1 MASNTTKDMT
11 SGSTM
16 KLILGFAVPL
26 LMGMLFQQVYS
37 LVDTIIVGRFLGVSA
52 LAAVGATGSINFLIV
67 GFCQGICN
75 GFALPVAQ
83 RFGAKDYDGLRKYVG
98 NSAVLTIIFG
108 GAITLI
114 TVIACRPILEL
125 MQTPADII
133 DLSYHYIVVI
143 FAGIPAI
150 MLYNILS
157 AYLRSLGDSITPV
170 IFLVLSAGLN
180 IGLDLLFIVTFHW
193 GVFGAAFATVLSQ
206 AVSGILCLI
215 LIIKKFDLLHLKRED
230 WKLDWGYSRYLLI
243 MGLPMGLQYS
253 ITAIGSVILQ
263 ASVNTLGSTAVAS
276 MTAGSRISMFV
287 VCPFDALGSTMATF
301 GGQNVGAGR
310 LDRLGRGLRS
320 AVILGAIYS
329 ALILVIL
336 IFFGRDLILLFVS
349 AKEAAVIAQ
358 AKQFLVTNAAFY
370 LMLALVNI
378 VRFLIQGMGFS
389 GFAVFAGVFEMVAR
403 TLVGLVFV
411 PIFGFT
417 AACSANP
424 LAWIFADCFLIPAF
438 FHCRKKLQNAMTRLL
453 CLHILRTL
461 RVLPRCICIHRHLLI
476 PVQTQGQFPHGEY
489 PLHSPE

>member
-98 NSAVLTIIFG
+98 NSAVLSIIFG

-193 GVFGAAFATVLSQ
+193 GVFGAAFATVFSQ

-329 ALILVIL
+329 ALILVVL

-438 FHCRKKLQNAMTRLL
+438 FHCRKKLQNAMTR
-453 CLHILRTL
+453 
-461 RVLPRCICIHRHLLI
+461 
-476 PVQTQGQFPHGEY
+476 
-489 PLHSPE
+489 

>member
-52 LAAVGATGSINFLIV
+52 LAAVGATGSINFLII

-98 NSAVLTIIFG
+98 NSAVLSIIFG

-114 TVIACRPILEL
+114 TVITCRPILEL

-150 MLYNILS
+150 ILYNILS

-215 LIIKKFDLLHLKRED
+215 LIIKKFDILHLAHDD
-230 WKLDWGYSRYLLI
+230 WRLDWRYSKYLLI

-320 AVILGAIYS
+320 AVILGAVYS
-329 ALILVIL
+329 ALILVVL
-336 IFFGRDLILLFVS
+336 IFFGRGLILLFVS
-349 AKEAAVIAQ
+349 ANEAAVIAQ

-403 TLVGLVFV
+403 ALVGLVFV

-417 AACSANP
+417 AACFASP
-424 LAWIFADCFLIPAF
+424 LAWVFADCFLIPAF
-438 FHCRKKLQNAMTRLL
+438 FHCRKKLQNAMTR
-453 CLHILRTL
+453 
-461 RVLPRCICIHRHLLI
+461 
-476 PVQTQGQFPHGEY
+476 
-489 PLHSPE
+489 

>member
-52 LAAVGATGSINFLIV
+52 LAAVGATGSINFLII

-98 NSAVLTIIFG
+98 NSAVLSIIFG

-114 TVIACRPILEL
+114 TVSTCRPILEL

-133 DLSYHYIVVI
+133 DMSYHYIVVI

-150 MLYNILS
+150 ILYNILS

-215 LIIKKFDLLHLKRED
+215 LIIKKFDILHLAHDD
-230 WKLDWGYSRYLLI
+230 WRLDWRYSKYLLI

-263 ASVNTLGSTAVAS
+263 ASVNTLGSAAVAS
-276 MTAGSRISMFV
+276 MTAGSKISMFV
-287 VCPFDALGSTMATF
+287 MCPFDALGSTMATF

-329 ALILVIL
+329 ALILVVL
-336 IFFGRDLILLFVS
+336 IFFGRGLILLFVS
-349 AKEAAVIAQ
+349 ANEAAVIAQ

-403 TLVGLVFV
+403 ALVGLVFV

-417 AACSANP
+417 AACFASP
-424 LAWIFADCFLIPAF
+424 LAWVFADCFLIPAF
-438 FHCRKKLQNAMTRLL
+438 FHCRKKLQNAMTR
-453 CLHILRTL
+453 
-461 RVLPRCICIHRHLLI
+461 
-476 PVQTQGQFPHGEY
+476 
-489 PLHSPE
+489 

>member
-83 RFGAKDYDGLRKYVG
+83 RFGAKDYNGLRKYVG
-98 NSAVLTIIFG
+98 NSAVLSIIFG

-329 ALILVIL
+329 ALILVVL
-336 IFFGRDLILLFVS
+336 IFFGRNLILLFVS

-438 FHCRKKLQNAMTRLL
+438 FHCRKKLQNAMTR
-453 CLHILRTL
+453 
-461 RVLPRCICIHRHLLI
+461 
-476 PVQTQGQFPHGEY
+476 
-489 PLHSPE
+489 

>member
-1 MASNTTKDMT
+1 MT

-83 RFGAKDYDGLRKYVG
+83 RFGAKDYGGLRKYVG
-98 NSAVLTIIFG
+98 NSAVLAIIFG

-125 MQTPADII
+125 MQTPSDII
-133 DLSYHYIVVI
+133 DLSYNYIVVI

-157 AYLRSLGDSITPV
+157 AYLRSLGDSVTPV
-170 IFLVLSAGLN
+170 IFLVISAGLN
-180 IGLDLLFIVTFHW
+180 IGLDLLFIVTFKW

-215 LIIKKFDLLHLKRED
+215 LIIKKFDILHLKRDD
-230 WKLDWGYSRYLLI
+230 WKLDWDYTRYLLI

-263 ASVNTLGSTAVAS
+263 SSVNTLGSTAVAS

-320 AVILGAIYS
+320 AVTLGAIYS
-329 ALILVIL
+329 ALILVVL
-336 IFFGRDLILLFVS
+336 IFFGRDLILLFVNAS
-349 AKEAAVIAQ
+349 EVTVIAQ

-403 TLVGLVFV
+403 ALVGLVFV
-411 PIFGFT
+411 PIFGFI
-417 AACSANP
+417 AACFASP

-438 FHCRKKLQNAMTRLL
+438 LHCRKKLQSAMTR
-453 CLHILRTL
+453 
-461 RVLPRCICIHRHLLI
+461 
-476 PVQTQGQFPHGEY
+476 
-489 PLHSPE
+489 

>member
-83 RFGAKDYDGLRKYVG
+83 RFGAKDYNGLRKYVG
-98 NSAVLTIIFG
+98 NSAVLSIIFG

-438 FHCRKKLQNAMTRLL
+438 FHCRKKLQNAMTR
-453 CLHILRTL
+453 
-461 RVLPRCICIHRHLLI
+461 
-476 PVQTQGQFPHGEY
+476 
-489 PLHSPE
+489 

>member
-1 MASNTTKDMT
+1 MANNTTKDMT

-83 RFGAKDYDGLRKYVG
+83 RFGAKDYGGLRKYVG
-98 NSAVLTIIFG
+98 NSAVLAVLFG

-114 TVIACRPILEL
+114 TVIACRPILQL
-125 MQTPADII
+125 MQTPSDII
-133 DLSYHYIVVI
+133 DLSYNYIVVI

-157 AYLRSLGDSITPV
+157 AYLRSLGDSVTPV
-170 IFLVLSAGLN
+170 IFLVISAGLN
-180 IGLDLLFIVTFHW
+180 IGLDLLFIVTFKW

-215 LIIKKFDLLHLKRED
+215 LIIKKFDILHLKRDD
-230 WKLDWGYSRYLLI
+230 WKLDWDYTRYLLI

-263 ASVNTLGSTAVAS
+263 SSVNTLGSTAVAS

-320 AVILGAIYS
+320 AVTLGAIYS
-329 ALILVIL
+329 ALILVVL
-336 IFFGRDLILLFVS
+336 IFFGRDLILLFVNAS
-349 AKEAAVIAQ
+349 EVTVIAQ

-403 TLVGLVFV
+403 ALVGLVFV
-411 PIFGFT
+411 PIFGFI
-417 AACSANP
+417 AACFASP

-438 FHCRKKLQNAMTRLL
+438 FHCRKKLQSAMTR
-453 CLHILRTL
+453 
-461 RVLPRCICIHRHLLI
+461 
-476 PVQTQGQFPHGEY
+476 
-489 PLHSPE
+489 

>member
-1 MASNTTKDMT
+1 MT

-98 NSAVLTIIFG
+98 NSAVLAIIFG

-125 MQTPADII
+125 MQTPSDII
-133 DLSYHYIVVI
+133 DLSYNYIVVI

-157 AYLRSLGDSITPV
+157 AYLRSLGDSVTPV
-170 IFLVLSAGLN
+170 IFLVISAGLN
-180 IGLDLLFIVTFHW
+180 IGLDLLFIVTFKW

-215 LIIKKFDLLHLKRED
+215 LIIKKFDILHLKRDD
-230 WKLDWGYSRYLLI
+230 WKLDWDYTRYLLI

-263 ASVNTLGSTAVAS
+263 SSVNTLGSTAVAS

-320 AVILGAIYS
+320 AVTLGAIYS
-329 ALILVIL
+329 ALILVVL
-336 IFFGRDLILLFVS
+336 IFFGRDLILLFVNAS
-349 AKEAAVIAQ
+349 EVTVIAQ

-378 VRFLIQGMGFS
+378 VRFLIQGLGFS

-403 TLVGLVFV
+403 ALVGLVFV
-411 PIFGFT
+411 PIFGFI
-417 AACSANP
+417 AACFASP

-438 FHCRKKLQNAMTRLL
+438 FHCRKKLQSAMTR
-453 CLHILRTL
+453 
-461 RVLPRCICIHRHLLI
+461 
-476 PVQTQGQFPHGEY
+476 
-489 PLHSPE
+489 

>member
-98 NSAVLTIIFG
+98 NSAVLSIIFG

-276 MTAGSRISMFV
+276 MTAGSKISMFV

-329 ALILVIL
+329 ALILVVL
-336 IFFGRDLILLFVS
+336 IFFGRNLILLFVS

-403 TLVGLVFV
+403 TLIGLVFV

-438 FHCRKKLQNAMTRLL
+438 FHCRKKLQNAMTR
-453 CLHILRTL
+453 
-461 RVLPRCICIHRHLLI
+461 
-476 PVQTQGQFPHGEY
+476 
-489 PLHSPE
+489 

>member
-83 RFGAKDYDGLRKYVG
+83 RFGAKDYNGLRKYVG
-98 NSAVLTIIFG
+98 NSAVLSILFG

-125 MQTPADII
+125 MQTPSDII
-133 DLSYHYIVVI
+133 DLSYNYIVVI

-180 IGLDLLFIVTFHW
+180 IGLDLLFIVTFKW

-206 AVSGILCLI
+206 AVSGILCLL
-215 LIIKKFDLLHLKRED
+215 LIIKKFDILHLSRDD
-230 WKLDWGYSRYLLI
+230 WKLDWNYSRYLLI

-276 MTAGSRISMFV
+276 MTAGSKISMFV
-287 VCPFDALGSTMATF
+287 MCPFDALGSTMATF

-320 AVILGAIYS
+320 AVILGAVYS
-329 ALILVIL
+329 ALILVVL

-349 AKEAAVIAQ
+349 AKEVTVIAQ

-411 PIFGFT
+411 PVFGFT
-417 AACSANP
+417 AACFASP

-438 FHCRKKLQNAMTRLL
+438 FHCRKKLQNSMTR
-453 CLHILRTL
+453 
-461 RVLPRCICIHRHLLI
+461 
-476 PVQTQGQFPHGEY
+476 
-489 PLHSPE
+489 

>member
-52 LAAVGATGSINFLIV
+52 LAAVGATGSINFLII

-98 NSAVLTIIFG
+98 NSAVLSIIFG

-114 TVIACRPILEL
+114 TVSTCRPILEL

-133 DLSYHYIVVI
+133 DMSYHYIVVI

-150 MLYNILS
+150 ILYNILS

-206 AVSGILCLI
+206 TVSGILCLI
-215 LIIKKFDLLHLKRED
+215 LIIKKFDILHLAHDD
-230 WKLDWGYSRYLLI
+230 WRLDWRYSKYLLI

-329 ALILVIL
+329 ALILVVL
-336 IFFGRDLILLFVS
+336 IFFGRGLILLFVS
-349 AKEAAVIAQ
+349 ANEAAVIAQ

-389 GFAVFAGVFEMVAR
+389 GFAVFAGVFEMIAR
-403 TLVGLVFV
+403 ALVGLVFV

-417 AACSANP
+417 AACFASP
-424 LAWIFADCFLIPAF
+424 LAWVFADCFLIPAF
-438 FHCRKKLQNAMTRLL
+438 FHCRKKLQNTMTR
-453 CLHILRTL
+453 
-461 RVLPRCICIHRHLLI
+461 
-476 PVQTQGQFPHGEY
+476 
-489 PLHSPE
+489 

>member
-329 ALILVIL
+329 ALILVVL

-438 FHCRKKLQNAMTRLL
+438 FHCRNKLQNAMTR
-453 CLHILRTL
+453 
-461 RVLPRCICIHRHLLI
+461 
-476 PVQTQGQFPHGEY
+476 
-489 PLHSPE
+489 

>member
-52 LAAVGATGSINFLIV
+52 LASVGATGSINFLII

-98 NSAVLTIIFG
+98 NSAVLSIIFG

-320 AVILGAIYS
+320 AVTLGAVYS
-329 ALILVIL
+329 ALILVVL

-349 AKEAAVIAQ
+349 AKEVTVIAQ

-417 AACSANP
+417 AACFASP

-438 FHCRKKLQNAMTRLL
+438 FHCRKKLQNAMTR
-453 CLHILRTL
+453 
-461 RVLPRCICIHRHLLI
+461 
-476 PVQTQGQFPHGEY
+476 
-489 PLHSPE
+489 

>member
-83 RFGAKDYDGLRKYVG
+83 RFGAKDYNGLRKYVG
-98 NSAVLTIIFG
+98 NSAVLSIIFG

-276 MTAGSRISMFV
+276 MTAGSKISMFV

-329 ALILVIL
+329 ALILVVL

-438 FHCRKKLQNAMTRLL
+438 FHCRKKLQNAMTR
-453 CLHILRTL
+453 
-461 RVLPRCICIHRHLLI
+461 
-476 PVQTQGQFPHGEY
+476 
-489 PLHSPE
+489 

>member
-329 ALILVIL
+329 ALILVVL

-403 TLVGLVFV
+403 ALVGLVFV
-411 PIFGFT
+411 PIFGFI
-417 AACSANP
+417 AACFASP

-438 FHCRKKLQNAMTRLL
+438 FHCRKKLQSAMTR
-453 CLHILRTL
+453 
-461 RVLPRCICIHRHLLI
+461 
-476 PVQTQGQFPHGEY
+476 
-489 PLHSPE
+489 

>member
-98 NSAVLTIIFG
+98 NSAVLSIIFG

-150 MLYNILS
+150 ILYNILS

-329 ALILVIL
+329 ALILVVL

-438 FHCRKKLQNAMTRLL
+438 FHCRKKLQNAMTR
-453 CLHILRTL
+453 
-461 RVLPRCICIHRHLLI
+461 
-476 PVQTQGQFPHGEY
+476 
-489 PLHSPE
+489 

>member
-98 NSAVLTIIFG
+98 NSAVLSIIFG

-215 LIIKKFDLLHLKRED
+215 LIIKKFDILHLAHDD
-230 WKLDWGYSRYLLI
+230 WRLDWRYSKYLLI

-320 AVILGAIYS
+320 AVILGAVYS
-329 ALILVIL
+329 ALILVVL
-336 IFFGRDLILLFVS
+336 IFFGRGLILLFVS
-349 AKEAAVIAQ
+349 ANEAAVIAQ

-403 TLVGLVFV
+403 ALVGLVFV

-438 FHCRKKLQNAMTRLL
+438 FHCRKKLQNAMTR
-453 CLHILRTL
+453 
-461 RVLPRCICIHRHLLI
+461 
-476 PVQTQGQFPHGEY
+476 
-489 PLHSPE
+489 

>member
-1 MASNTTKDMT
+1 MT

-98 NSAVLTIIFG
+98 NSAVLAIIFG

-125 MQTPADII
+125 MQTPSDII
-133 DLSYHYIVVI
+133 DLSYNYIVVI

-157 AYLRSLGDSITPV
+157 AYLRSLGDSVTPV
-170 IFLVLSAGLN
+170 IFLVISAGLN
-180 IGLDLLFIVTFHW
+180 IGLDLLFIVTFKW

-215 LIIKKFDLLHLKRED
+215 LIIKKFDILHLKRDD
-230 WKLDWGYSRYLLI
+230 WKLDWDYTRYLLI

-263 ASVNTLGSTAVAS
+263 SSVNTLGSTAVAS
-276 MTAGSRISMFV
+276 MTAGSRISIFV
-287 VCPFDALGSTMATF
+287 VSPFDALGSTMATF

-320 AVILGAIYS
+320 AVTLGAIYS
-329 ALILVIL
+329 ALILVVL
-336 IFFGRDLILLFVS
+336 IFFGRDLILLFVNAS
-349 AKEAAVIAQ
+349 EVTVIAQ

-403 TLVGLVFV
+403 ALVGLVFV
-411 PIFGFT
+411 PIFGFI
-417 AACSANP
+417 AACFASP

-438 FHCRKKLQNAMTRLL
+438 FHCRKKLQSAMTR
-453 CLHILRTL
+453 
-461 RVLPRCICIHRHLLI
+461 
-476 PVQTQGQFPHGEY
+476 
-489 PLHSPE
+489 

>member
-83 RFGAKDYDGLRKYVG
+83 RFGAKDYNGLRKYVG
-98 NSAVLTIIFG
+98 NSAVLSIIFG

-180 IGLDLLFIVTFHW
+180 IGLDLLFIVTFHR

-438 FHCRKKLQNAMTRLL
+438 FHCRKKLQNAMTR
-453 CLHILRTL
+453 
-461 RVLPRCICIHRHLLI
+461 
-476 PVQTQGQFPHGEY
+476 
-489 PLHSPE
+489 

>member
-98 NSAVLTIIFG
+98 NSAVLSIIFG

-276 MTAGSRISMFV
+276 MTAGSKISMFV

-329 ALILVIL
+329 ALILVVL

-403 TLVGLVFV
+403 TLIGLVFV

-438 FHCRKKLQNAMTRLL
+438 FHCRKKLQNAMTR
-453 CLHILRTL
+453 
-461 RVLPRCICIHRHLLI
+461 
-476 PVQTQGQFPHGEY
+476 
-489 PLHSPE
+489 

>member
-1 MASNTTKDMT
+1 MT

-83 RFGAKDYDGLRKYVG
+83 RFGAKDYGGLRKYVG
-98 NSAVLTIIFG
+98 NSAVLAIIFG

-125 MQTPADII
+125 MQTPSDII
-133 DLSYHYIVVI
+133 DLSYNYIVVI

-157 AYLRSLGDSITPV
+157 AYLRSLGDSVTPV
-170 IFLVLSAGLN
+170 IFLVISAGLN
-180 IGLDLLFIVTFHW
+180 IGLDLLFIVTFKW

-206 AVSGILCLI
+206 AISGILCLI
-215 LIIKKFDLLHLKRED
+215 LIIKKFDILHLKRDD
-230 WKLDWGYSRYLLI
+230 WKLDWDYTRYLLI

-263 ASVNTLGSTAVAS
+263 SSVNTLGSTAVAS

-320 AVILGAIYS
+320 AVTLGAIYS
-329 ALILVIL
+329 ALILVVL
-336 IFFGRDLILLFVS
+336 IFFGRDLILLFVNAS
-349 AKEAAVIAQ
+349 EVTVIAQ

-403 TLVGLVFV
+403 ALVGLVFV
-411 PIFGFT
+411 PIFGFI
-417 AACSANP
+417 AACFASP

-438 FHCRKKLQNAMTRLL
+438 FHCRKKLQSAMTR
-453 CLHILRTL
+453 
-461 RVLPRCICIHRHLLI
+461 
-476 PVQTQGQFPHGEY
+476 
-489 PLHSPE
+489 

>member
-1 MASNTTKDMT
+1 MANNTTKDMT

-98 NSAVLTIIFG
+98 NSAVLAIIFG

-125 MQTPADII
+125 MQTPSDII
-133 DLSYHYIVVI
+133 DLSYNYIVVI

-157 AYLRSLGDSITPV
+157 AYLRSLGDSVTPV
-170 IFLVLSAGLN
+170 IFLVISAGLN
-180 IGLDLLFIVTFHW
+180 IGLDLLFIVTFKW

-215 LIIKKFDLLHLKRED
+215 LIIKKFDILHLKRDD
-230 WKLDWGYSRYLLI
+230 WKLDWDYTRYLLI

-263 ASVNTLGSTAVAS
+263 SSVNTLGSTAVAS

-320 AVILGAIYS
+320 AVTLGAIYS
-329 ALILVIL
+329 ALILVVL
-336 IFFGRDLILLFVS
+336 IFFGRDLILLFVNAS
-349 AKEAAVIAQ
+349 EVTVIAQ

-403 TLVGLVFV
+403 ALVGLVFV

-417 AACSANP
+417 AACFASP

-438 FHCRKKLQNAMTRLL
+438 FHCRKKLQSAMTR
-453 CLHILRTL
+453 
-461 RVLPRCICIHRHLLI
+461 
-476 PVQTQGQFPHGEY
+476 
-489 PLHSPE
+489 

>member
-83 RFGAKDYDGLRKYVG
+83 RFGAKDYNGLRKYVG
-98 NSAVLTIIFG
+98 NSAVLSIIFG

-114 TVIACRPILEL
+114 TAIACRPILEL

-150 MLYNILS
+150 ILYNILS

-215 LIIKKFDLLHLKRED
+215 LIIKKFDILHLAHDD
-230 WKLDWGYSRYLLI
+230 WRLDWRYSKYLLI

-320 AVILGAIYS
+320 AVILGAVYS
-329 ALILVIL
+329 ALILVVL
-336 IFFGRDLILLFVS
+336 IFFGRGLILLFVS
-349 AKEAAVIAQ
+349 ANEAAVIAQ

-403 TLVGLVFV
+403 ALVGLVFV

-417 AACSANP
+417 AACFASP
-424 LAWIFADCFLIPAF
+424 LAWVFADCFLIPAF
-438 FHCRKKLQNAMTRLL
+438 FHCRKKLQNAMTR
-453 CLHILRTL
+453 
-461 RVLPRCICIHRHLLI
+461 
-476 PVQTQGQFPHGEY
+476 
-489 PLHSPE
+489 

>member
-98 NSAVLTIIFG
+98 NSAVLSIIFG

-329 ALILVIL
+329 ALILVVL
-336 IFFGRDLILLFVS
+336 IFFGRNLILLFVS

-403 TLVGLVFV
+403 ALVGLVFV
-411 PIFGFT
+411 PIFGFI
-417 AACSANP
+417 AACFASP

-438 FHCRKKLQNAMTRLL
+438 FHCRKKLQSAMTR
-453 CLHILRTL
+453 
-461 RVLPRCICIHRHLLI
+461 
-476 PVQTQGQFPHGEY
+476 
-489 PLHSPE
+489 

>member
-83 RFGAKDYDGLRKYVG
+83 RFGAKDYNGLRKYVG
-98 NSAVLTIIFG
+98 NSAVLSIIFG

-193 GVFGAAFATVLSQ
+193 GVFGAAFATILSQ

-276 MTAGSRISMFV
+276 MTAGSKISMFV

-329 ALILVIL
+329 ALILVVL

-403 TLVGLVFV
+403 TLIGLVFV

-438 FHCRKKLQNAMTRLL
+438 FHCRKKLQNAMTR
-453 CLHILRTL
+453 
-461 RVLPRCICIHRHLLI
+461 
-476 PVQTQGQFPHGEY
+476 
-489 PLHSPE
+489 